1 MLNLSQQGKLFQ
13 YNLEYSHNGPVRY
26 GNIMLHQ
33 IGEVHY
39 EEGYQDIHEQW
50 CFEISVILS
59 GVGIFSVGDKSYV
72 VKENDIIINPSH
84 GVHRIQAKDNKLRY
98 LYLGFTFAEED
109 CGYMNEVKMFFNSS
123 ILNHKRSDSY
133 AVGGMIN
140 CLLNEFHEEH
150 ALTNQLICNYL
161 ENILILTYRTFT
173 ITYSKLVRA
182 GENPHTVGSTI
193 YSVIKYVENNI
204 YSIMEIKAIAS
215 ELNFNYSYLSHMF
228 RKKTGI
234 TLQQHIMQKK
244 IEKSCELIKEGRLSM
259 TDIALMLNYESVQS
273 FSKSFKRVMGVSP
286 RTYKNQI

>member
-1 MLNLSQQGKLFQ
+1 MLDLTQQGKLFQ

-26 GNIMLHQ
+26 GNIMLYQ

-39 EEGYQDIHEQW
+39 EEGFQDLHEQW

-72 VKENDIIINPSH
+72 VKENDIIINPCH
-84 GVHRIQAKDNKLRY
+84 GAHMIQAKDNKLRY
-98 LYLGFTFAEED
+98 LYFGFAFAEED
-109 CGYMNEVKMFFNSS
+109 CGYLNEVKMFFNSAMT
-123 ILNHKRSDSY
+123 NHKRTDSY
-133 AVGGMIN
+133 DVGRMMN
-140 CLLNEFHEEH
+140 CLLNEFHEES
-150 ALTNQLICNYL
+150 ALSNQLIGNYL

-173 ITYSKLVRA
+173 ITYSRLVRA

-193 YSVIKYVENNI
+193 YSVIKYVEHNI
-204 YSIMEIKAIAS
+204 YSIHDIKTIAS

-273 FSKSFKRVMGVSP
+273 FSKAFKHVIGVSP
-286 RTYKNQI
+286 RAYKSKL